1 MSDAEMRAKLTS
13 IVHKH
18 AGDPTEL
25 LAILKDAQDEW
36 RQVTPDIVTIIA
48 DLLNLPRVRV
58 DGTAT
63 FYHFLSRANAGKYTV
78 YVNTSMTAEIA
89 GLAAVMKTFEDELGI
104 AFETNT
110 PDDVIG
116 LRKTSCIGMS
126 DQEPALLIN
135 GTVFTRVTPERV
147 RKLVAGM
154 RAGRPARELVKPS
167 NDSNNALPSVRAE
180 VTNNI
185 RLRGPVFFTD
195 YDPGAGLKKAMA
207 LDSLDVLE
215 VIKSSGL
222 RGRGGAGFPTGA
234 KWGFCRAADAETRYL
249 MCNADE
255 GEPGTFKDRVLLT
268 EMPELIF
275 EGMTIAGF
283 AMEATAG
290 IVYLR
295 GEYGYL
301 REHLEATLA
310 SMRSRALLGRG
321 ILGTHFHF
329 DIRIKEGAG
338 AYICGEESALLDSS
352 EGKRGQPR
360 NRPPYP
366 ATSGYLKEP
375 TNVNNPETYACAVK
389 IMLNGAD
396 WFRQMGTA
404 KSSGVKLLSIAGDCQ
419 RPGIYEVE
427 WGKTVR
433 EVLALC
439 GADNVMAVQ
448 VSGPSGDCLSE
459 KQFDRR
465 LCYEDL
471 STGGAITIFSH
482 DRDLLSVVRNH
493 MDFFKNESC
502 GFCVPCRAGNQLLV
516 RSLEKIRV
524 GNGTAADVTDIQR
537 LGHLV
542 MSASR
547 CGLGQTSPHPLLTT
561 IDNFP
566 EVYAARV
573 RKDVDY
579 ESQFDLAFA
588 IADSAA
594 AAHPSTPLD
603 APVDAAGE
611 E

>member
-1 MSDAEMRAKLTS
+1 
-13 IVHKH
+13 
-18 AGDPTEL
+18 
-25 LAILKDAQDEW
+25 
-36 RQVTPDIVTIIA
+36 
-48 DLLNLPRVRV
+48 
-58 DGTAT
+58 
-63 FYHFLSRANAGKYTV
+63 
-78 YVNTSMTAEIA
+78 MTAEMA
-89 GLAAVMKTFEDELGI
+89 GLAGVVKAFEDELGI
-104 AFETNT
+104 AFGDNT
-110 PDDVIG
+110 SDNLIG

-135 GTVFTRVTPERV
+135 GTVFTRVTPDRV
-147 RKLVAGM
+147 RELVAGM
-154 RAGRPARELVKPS
+154 RARRPVHELVTPS
-167 NDSNNALPSVRAE
+167 NDSNNALPSIHAE

-185 RLRGPVFFTD
+185 QLKGPVFFTE
-195 YDPGAGLKKAMA
+195 YDLGSGLKKAMTY
-207 LDSLDVLE
+207 DSLDVLE
-215 VIKSSGL
+215 VIKASGL

-234 KWGFCRAADAETRYL
+234 KWGFCRAAEGETRYL

-283 AMEATAG
+283 AMEATHG

-301 REHLEATLA
+301 REHLEGTLA
-310 SMRSRALLGRG
+310 SMRARHLLGRG

-366 ATSGYLKEP
+366 ATSGYLHEP

-389 IMLNGAD
+389 IMLRGAD
-396 WFRQMGTA
+396 WFRQIGTA
-404 KSSGVKLLSIAGDCQ
+404 KSSGVKLLSIAGDCP

-439 GADNVMAVQ
+439 GAENVLAVQ
-448 VSGPSGDCLSE
+448 VSGPSGDCISE
-459 KQFDRR
+459 KQFDRK

-471 STGGAITIFSH
+471 STGGAITIISRE
-482 DRDLLSVVRNH
+482 RDLLFVVRNH
-493 MDFFKNESC
+493 MEFFRNESC
-502 GFCVPCRAGNQLLV
+502 GFCIPCRAGNQLLA
-516 RSLEKIRV
+516 RSLEKIMV
-524 GNGTAADVTDIQR
+524 GNGTATDVKDIQR

-561 IDNFP
+561 IENFP

-588 IADSAA
+588 IADSSA
-594 AAHPSTPLD
+594 AAHRLPLVESHV
-603 APVDAAGE
+603 AAAGE

>member
-1 MSDAEMRAKLTS
+1 
-13 IVHKH
+13 
-18 AGDPTEL
+18 
-25 LAILKDAQDEW
+25 
-36 RQVTPDIVTIIA
+36 
-48 DLLNLPRVRV
+48 
-58 DGTAT
+58 
-63 FYHFLSRANAGKYTV
+63 
-78 YVNTSMTAEIA
+78 
-89 GLAAVMKTFEDELGI
+89 
-104 AFETNT
+104 
-110 PDDVIG
+110 
-116 LRKTSCIGMS
+116 
-126 DQEPALLIN
+126 
-135 GTVFTRVTPERV
+135 
-147 RKLVAGM
+147 
-154 RAGRPARELVKPS
+154 
-167 NDSNNALPSVRAE
+167 
-180 VTNNI
+180 
-185 RLRGPVFFTD
+185 
-195 YDPGAGLKKAMA
+195 
-207 LDSLDVLE
+207 
-215 VIKSSGL
+215 
-222 RGRGGAGFPTGA
+222 
-234 KWGFCRAADAETRYL
+234 
-249 MCNADE
+249 
-255 GEPGTFKDRVLLT
+255 
-268 EMPELIF
+268 
-275 EGMTIAGF
+275 
-283 AMEATAG
+283 
-290 IVYLR
+290 
-295 GEYGYL
+295 
-301 REHLEATLA
+301 
-310 SMRSRALLGRG
+310 
-321 ILGTHFHF
+321 
-329 DIRIKEGAG
+329 
-338 AYICGEESALLDSS
+338 
-352 EGKRGQPR
+352 
-360 NRPPYP
+360 
-366 ATSGYLKEP
+366 
-375 TNVNNPETYACAVK
+375 
-389 IMLNGAD
+389 MLNGAE

-404 KSSGVKLLSIAGDCQ
+404 KSAGVKLLSIAGDCE
-419 RPGIYEVE
+419 RPGIYEIE

>member
-1 MSDAEMRAKLTS
+1 
-13 IVHKH
+13 
-18 AGDPTEL
+18 
-25 LAILKDAQDEW
+25 
-36 RQVTPDIVTIIA
+36 
-48 DLLNLPRVRV
+48 
-58 DGTAT
+58 
-63 FYHFLSRANAGKYTV
+63 
-78 YVNTSMTAEIA
+78 MTAEMA
-89 GLAAVMKTFEDELGI
+89 GLAKVLQSFEDELGI
-104 AFETNT
+104 AFGSNT
-110 PDDVIG
+110 DDDTIG
-116 LRKTSCIGMS
+116 LRTTSCIGMS

-135 GTVFTRVTPERV
+135 GTVFTRVTPARV
-147 RKLVAGM
+147 RELVAGM
-154 RAGRPARELVKPS
+154 RAGRPVRELVKPS
-167 NDSNNALPSVRAE
+167 LDGNNALPSVHAE

-185 RLRGPVFFTD
+185 RLKGSVLFAD
-195 YDPGAGLKKAMA
+195 YEPGSGLAKAMA
-207 LDSLDVLE
+207 CDSLDVLE

-234 KWGFCRAADAETRYL
+234 KWGFCRAAGGETRYL

-268 EMPELIF
+268 EMPELVF
-275 EGMTIAGF
+275 EGMVIAGF
-283 AMEATAG
+283 AMEATQG

-295 GEYGYL
+295 GEYAYL
-301 REHLEATLA
+301 RQHLESTLA
-310 SMRSRALLGRG
+310 SMRSRHLLGRG

-329 DIRIKEGAG
+329 DVRIKQGAG

-366 ATSGYLKEP
+366 ATSGYLREP

-389 IMLNGAD
+389 IMLHGAE
-396 WFRQMGTA
+396 WFRAMGTA
-404 KSSGVKLLSIAGDCQ
+404 KSSGVKLLSIAGDCE

-439 GADNVMAVQ
+439 GAENVMAVQ
-448 VSGPSGDCLSE
+448 VSGPSGECLSE
-459 KQFDRR
+459 HQFDRR

-482 DRDLLSVVRNH
+482 ERDLLSVVHNH
-493 MDFFKNESC
+493 MRFFQDESC

-516 RSLEKIRV
+516 RSLEKIME
-524 GNGTAADVTDIQR
+524 GNGTAADVAGIQR
-537 LGHLV
+537 LGQLV

-561 IDNFP
+561 IANFP
-566 EVYAARV
+566 DAYAARV

-579 ESQFDLAFA
+579 TSRFDLASA
-588 IADSAA
+588 IADSSA
-594 AAHPSTPLD
+594 AAHRS
-603 APVDAAGE
+603 AAAVSPVDAAGE